1 MPVFDRFGEENN
13 MTTFTR
19 DDALALDK
27 QDKLAGFRDRF
38 QLEEG
43 LIYLDG
49 NSLGPLPKATM
60 ERMQSAIAVE
70 WGQDLITSWNKHGWM
85 DLPRSLGNKIAPLVG
100 AEQDQVV
107 VGDSTSVNVFKLL
120 AAGLKMNPGRKVI
133 LSDPGNFPTDL
144 YMIQGLREFLG
155 DDQVE
160 MRLADETEVV
170 DAVDENTAVVLLTQ
184 VNFRSGRMYDMKA
197 VTEAVQAKGAL
208 MVWDLC
214 HSAGAVPVDL
224 AGCNAD
230 MAVGCSYKYL
240 NGGPGAP
247 ALLYVAP
254 RHQDKVVQPLS
265 GWHGNA
271 HPFTFDL
278 GYTPSNTVSRYL
290 CGTPSVLSM
299 RALEVALDMWSE
311 VDMQMVREKSIKLCD
326 MFIDLVE
333 SRCAGHGF
341 ELASPRDASQ
351 RGSQVSF
358 GHEEGYAIVQ
368 ALIADKVVGDFRAP
382 NIMRFGFTPLY
393 TSYVDVWDAVDRLVR
408 IMDGKVYDQPEFK
421 VRAAVT

>member
-1 MPVFDRFGEENN
+1 
-13 MTTFTR
+13 MTNFTR
-19 DDALALDK
+19 DDALALDA
-27 QDKLAGFRDRF
+27 QDSLADFRGQF

-60 ERMQSAIAVE
+60 ARMQEAITVE
-70 WGQDLITSWNKHGWM
+70 WGRDLITSWNKHGWM
-85 DLPRSLGNKIAPLVG
+85 DLPRSLGNKIAPLIG
-100 AEQDQVV
+100 AEQGQVV

-155 DDQVE
+155 DDRVE
-160 MRLADETEVV
+160 MRLADETEII
-170 DAVDENTAVVLLTQ
+170 DAVDDDTAVVLLTH
-184 VNFRSGRMYDMKA
+184 VNFRTGRMYDMKA
-197 VTEAVQAKGAL
+197 VTEAVQAKGAVI
-208 MVWDLC
+208 VWDLC

-247 ALLYVAP
+247 AFVYVAP
-254 RHQDKVVQPLS
+254 RHQDKVIQPLS
-265 GWHGNA
+265 GWHGHA
-271 HPFTFDL
+271 HPFTFDVD
-278 GYTPSNTVSRYL
+278 YTPAETASRYL
-290 CGTPSVLSM
+290 CGTPAVLSM
-299 RALEVALDMWSE
+299 RALEPALDMWGQ
-311 VDMQMVREKSIKLCD
+311 VDMRQVREKSVKLCE
-326 MFIDLVE
+326 MFIELVE

-341 ELASPRDASQ
+341 ELASPRDAAM

-358 GHEEGYAIVQ
+358 GHRDGYAIVQ
-368 ALIADKVVGDFRAP
+368 ALIADKVIGDFRAP
-382 NIMRFGFTPLY
+382 NLMRFGFTPLY
-393 TSYVDVWDAVDRLVR
+393 TSYADVWDAVDRLVR
-408 IMDGKVYDQPEFK
+408 IMETRAYDRPEFK
-421 VRAAVT
+421 TRAAVT

>member
-1 MPVFDRFGEENN
+1 
-13 MTTFTR
+13 MTEFTR
-19 DDALALDK
+19 EDALALDR
-27 QDKLAGFRDRF
+27 QDALSSFRDRF

-49 NSLGPLPKATM
+49 NSLGPLPKATVD
-60 ERMQSAIAVE
+60 RVQQAVTVE
-70 WGQDLITSWNKHGWM
+70 WGHDLITSWNKHGWM
-85 DLPRSLGNKIAPLVG
+85 DLPRTLGNKIAPLIG
-100 AEQDQVV
+100 GEQGQVV

-155 DDQVE
+155 DDRVE

-170 DAVDENTAVVLLTQ
+170 DAVDDDTAVVLLTH
-184 VNFRSGRMYDMKA
+184 VNFRTGRMYDMKA
-197 VTEAVQAKGAL
+197 VTEAVQAKGAI

-247 ALLYVAP
+247 AFVYVAP
-254 RHQDKVVQPLS
+254 RHQDKVIQPLS
-265 GWHGNA
+265 GWHGHA

-278 GYTPSNTVSRYL
+278 DYTPSNEASRYL

-299 RALEVALDMWSE
+299 RALEPALDMWNE
-311 VDMQMVREKSIKLCD
+311 VDMHDVRRKSVALTSL
-326 MFIDLVE
+326 FIELVE
-333 SRCAGHGF
+333 SRCAEFGF
-341 ELASPRDASQ
+341 ELASPRDAEQ

-358 GHEEGYAIVQ
+358 GHDEGYAIMQ

-382 NIMRFGFTPLY
+382 NLIRFGFTPLY
-393 TSYVDVWDAVDRLVR
+393 TSFADVWDAVDRLKR
-408 IMDGKVYDQPEFK
+408 IMDNRVYDQPEFK